1 LNRIVAS
8 LTPLVACVL
17 VSTPLAAAQDVPS
30 AYRGIWKQES
40 ISCSGETPVEPV
52 RELEFLNDG
61 EFLVTYQPFEN
72 YHDFWGDVSFDKT
85 TGAFALVIRGGNRIP
100 TLVDLIG
107 EAHFESALKLSLAGV
122 FLSAPR
128 ETGGECNYVFGR

>member
-1 LNRIVAS
+1 MKRIAS
-8 LTPLVACVL
+8 LIV
-17 VSTPLAAAQDVPS
+17 PLASILASTLSASAQDVPS

-72 YHDFWGDVSFDKT
+72 YHDFWGDVSFDTT
-85 TGAFALVIRGGNRIP
+85 TGAFVLAIKGGNRIP
-100 TLVDLIG
+100 TFVDLAG
-107 EAHFESALKLSLAGV
+107 KALFESTTKLVLDDF

-128 ETGGECNYVFGR
+128 ENGGECSYVFGR